1 MGAAAWSVER
11 SLMMQED
18 DMSSEPQPKSDAEE
32 TEAPEAGAEAEA
44 AEGASPAEAVEKASA
59 EAELAKMRED
69 LLRALAEIENTRR
82 RGERQAQEAR
92 QYAIDR
98 FARDIL
104 PVADTL
110 ARAIASTPPREE
122 LDDVTH
128 PLLAGVEMTDKALHE
143 AFARHA
149 LVRVGTKGEA
159 FDPNLHQAVAHAP
172 SDTPAGAV
180 AEVMQPGYVLADR
193 TLRPA
198 MVVVSSGPPSS
209 PPEGSE
215 SEHIDIKV

>member
-1 MGAAAWSVER
+1 
-11 SLMMQED
+11 MQED
-18 DMSSEPQPKSDAEE
+18 DMSNDPQPKAEAEE
-32 TEAPEAGAEAEA
+32 TQAPEAGPEQGAAPSEA
-44 AEGASPAEAVEKASA
+44 AEQLAAET
-59 EAELAKMRED
+59 AKLRED

-110 ARAIASTPPREE
+110 SRALASTPPREE

-128 PLLAGVEMTDKALHE
+128 TLLAGVEMTDKALHE

-149 LVRVGTKGEA
+149 LVRVGAKGDM

-172 SDTPAGAV
+172 SDIAAGAV
-180 AEVMQPGYVLADR
+180 AEVMQPGYVLAER

-198 MVVVSSGPPSS
+198 MVVVSSGPPAS
-209 PPEGSE
+209 PPEGSS